1 MPMLKTALLAAFL
14 SAAAFPA
21 LAQMDHGK
29 MNHGKTGQSDT
40 KAAPST
46 KAFKAAG
53 AKMHKDMDIKYTGNT
68 DVDFMRGMI
77 PHHQAAIDMAR
88 IELQYGKDAE
98 TRKLAEEIIKAQEGE
113 IASMKAWLA
122 KHAP

>member
-1 MPMLKTALLAAFL
+1 MPKLKTALLAAFL

-29 MNHGKTGQSDT
+29 MDHGKTSQGSA

-46 KAFKAAG
+46 KAFQAA
-53 AKMHKDMDIKYTGNT
+53 AARMHKDMDIKYSGNA

-77 PHHQAAIDMAR
+77 PHHQAAIDMAKV
-88 IELQYGKDAE
+88 ELQYGKDAE
-98 TRKLAEEIIKAQEGE
+98 TRKLAEEIIKAQEAE

-122 KHAP
+122 RHAK

>member
-1 MPMLKTALLAAFL
+1 MPMLKTALLAALL
-14 SAAAFPA
+14 SAAALPA
-21 LAQMDHGK
+21 IAQMDHGK
-29 MNHGKTGQSDT
+29 MEHGKMSQGSA

-46 KAFKAAG
+46 KAFRAAS
-53 AKMHKDMDIKYTGNT
+53 ARMHKDMDIKYTGNT

-77 PHHQAAIDMAR
+77 PHHQAAIDMAK

-98 TRKLAEEIIKAQEGE
+98 TRKLAGEIIKAQEAE

-122 KHAP
+122 KHAR